1 MKYQSN
7 ISNDNVSKLLLTNF
21 MRKQTR
27 LSIRG
32 VTWSHPVNRKKPGLH
47 ISEILADIH
56 SEYDFK
62 SRPKIM
68 GYFISKPSS
77 SIPLAAHPK
86 CLKAN
91 QSSHRGQRYF

>member
-1 MKYQSN
+1 
-7 ISNDNVSKLLLTNF
+7 

-27 LSIRG
+27 LSIRR

-62 SRPKIM
+62 S
-68 GYFISKPSS
+68 
-77 SIPLAAHPK
+77 HPENYGLFYIETFK
-86 CLKAN
+86 LN
-91 QSSHRGQRYF
+91 SFS